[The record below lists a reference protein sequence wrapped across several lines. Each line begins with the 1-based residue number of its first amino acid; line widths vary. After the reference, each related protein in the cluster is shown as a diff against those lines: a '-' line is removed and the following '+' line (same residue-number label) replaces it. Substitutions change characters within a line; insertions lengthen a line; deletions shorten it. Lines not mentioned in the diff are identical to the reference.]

1 MSDTDSFIE
10 EVNEEVRREK
20 LFGYVR
26 RYGWIAL
33 VSVLA
38 VVGTTGFLEYRK
50 ASIASSAQKLG
61 ELLVAAIDTEE
72 PSERTLKLAEIA
84 PRAGRAT
91 VILEMRRAGEL
102 VNAGDTAAAV
112 AAFESIANSDADPVY
127 ADMARLKMWILRGE
141 SGDPAAWDSALTELA
156 APGAFYRPLALEQ
169 QALAALAAGEEAKAV
184 KIFSD
189 LFQDSEITDGT
200 RNRAMQMLVALGAE
214 IPDASSL
221 LLK

>member
-1 MSDTDSFIE
+1 MSNTDSFIE

-20 LFGYVR
+20 LYGYVR

-33 VSVLA
+33 VLVLG

-61 ELLVAAIDTEE
+61 DRLVTAIDTDE
-72 PSERTLKLAEIA
+72 PSERALKLAEIV
-84 PRAGRAT
+84 PEAGRAT

-102 VNAGDTAAAV
+102 VNAGDTAGAIAV
-112 AAFESIANSDADPVY
+112 FESVANGDADPIY
-127 ADMARLKMWILRGE
+127 ADMARLKMWMLRGG
-141 SGDPAAWDSALTELA
+141 SGNPAARASALTELA
-156 APGAFYRPLALEQ
+156 APGAIYRPLALEQ
-169 QALAALAAGEEAKAV
+169 QGLAALTAGEEGKAV
-184 KIFSD
+184 EIFSD
-189 LFQDSEITDGT
+189 LFQDSEITDGV
-200 RNRAMQMLVALGAE
+200 RNRAMQMLLALGAE

>member
-1 MSDTDSFIE
+1 MSNTDSFIE

-33 VSVLA
+33 ASVLA

-61 ELLVAAIDTEE
+61 DLLVAAIDTEE
-72 PSERTLKLAEIA
+72 SSERILKLAEIA
-84 PRAGRAT
+84 PEAGRAT
-91 VILEMRRAGEL
+91 MILEMRRAGEL
-102 VNAGDTAAAV
+102 VNAGDTAGAV
-112 AAFESIANSDADPVY
+112 AVFESIANSDADPVY
-127 ADMARLKMWILRGE
+127 ADMARLKMWMLRGE

-169 QALAALAAGEEAKAV
+169 QGLAALAAGKEGKAV